1 MNTRQM
7 LVLLGLVIAGPVS
20 AGDPSVEGTLG
31 KLIEV
36 YGGEKN
42 LRKLDTMVQEWDMLA
57 LKSNR
62 PADDRRSIDFGGR
75 LKVELTY
82 PDKHETRILNGDVG
96 IAIYKGRPPAV
107 ASEMQRDAM
116 RLQLMRLYTPLSL
129 RDRVDALG
137 VSSSEDYIVLTLRE
151 HGLLTEYFVNSET
164 WRIEKT
170 VGTLHVR
177 GMGMQFVTEYSEFAM
192 VDGVL
197 MHHRENKF
205 AGGTNTAVL
214 KLRNIEFDVEF
225 TDEDFALPDEED
237 ATVTASAR
245 LLPAA
250 ASGSHRL

>member
-1 MNTRQM
+1 MTCR
-7 LVLLGLVIAGPVS
+7 LIVLLLGLALSGHAFCGSSDAANVLAKMITA
-20 AGDPSVEGTLG
+20 
-31 KLIEV
+31 
-36 YGGEKN
+36 YGGEKQ
-42 LRKLDTMVQEWDMLA
+42 LRRGDTMIQEWDMFA

-107 ASEMQRDAM
+107 VSEMQRDAM
-116 RLQLMRLYTPLSL
+116 RLQLMRLYTPLTL

-170 VGTLHVR
+170 VGTLHIR
-177 GMGMQFVTEYSEFAM
+177 GMEMQFVTEYSEFAM

>member
-1 MNTRQM
+1 MTCR
-7 LVLLGLVIAGPVS
+7 LIVLLLGLALSGHAFCGSSDAANVLAKMITA
-20 AGDPSVEGTLG
+20 
-31 KLIEV
+31 
-36 YGGEKN
+36 YGGEKQ
-42 LRKLDTMVQEWDMLA
+42 LRRGDTMIL
-57 LKSNR
+57 
-62 PADDRRSIDFGGR
+62 DFGGR

-107 ASEMQRDAM
+107 VSEMQRDAM
-116 RLQLMRLYTPLSL
+116 RLQLMRLYTPLTL

-170 VGTLHVR
+170 VGTLHIR
-177 GMGMQFVTEYSEFAM
+177 GMEMQFVTEYSEFAM

-214 KLRNIEFDVEF
+214 KLRNIEFGVKFD
-225 TDEDFALPDEED
+225 DEIFEAPKEQESSLT
-237 ATVTASAR
+237 AT
-245 LLPAA
+245 LWNP
-250 ASGSHRL
+250 SHRRHDAGT

>member
-1 MNTRQM
+1 MTCR
-7 LVLLGLVIAGPVS
+7 LIVLLLGLALSGHAFCGSSDAANVLAKMITA
-20 AGDPSVEGTLG
+20 
-31 KLIEV
+31 
-36 YGGEKN
+36 YGGEKQ
-42 LRKLDTMVQEWDMLA
+42 LRRGDTMIQEWDMFA
-57 LKSNR
+57 L
-62 PADDRRSIDFGGR
+62 IDFGGR

-107 ASEMQRDAM
+107 VSEMQRDAM
-116 RLQLMRLYTPLSL
+116 RLQLMRLYTPLTL

-170 VGTLHVR
+170 VGTLHIR
-177 GMGMQFVTEYSEFAM
+177 GMEMQFVTEYSEFAM

-214 KLRNIEFDVEF
+214 KLRNIEFGVKFD
-225 TDEDFALPDEED
+225 DEIFEAPKEQESSLT
-237 ATVTASAR
+237 AT
-245 LLPAA
+245 LWNP
-250 ASGSHRL
+250 SHRRHDAGT